1 MAMTRDEVVETLEA
15 LAAPLTPWTSFQERL
30 EYQDRW
36 VDAGGVE
43 LFEAL
48 VDLIASPPPEARLL
62 HASLDDWNILLDE
75 IAGTLGKRYPDVAM
89 RRLLPLLDDERARPA
104 VIGTLGRVGDVRAIP
119 DLERLVQDRRLGT
132 AELVDLAGTLGAIG
146 GDAACRLLEQL
157 REAAAPGH
165 GELLQEIDVAL
176 QVAGRKP

>member
-1 MAMTRDEVVETLEA
+1 
-15 LAAPLTPWTSFQERL
+15 
-30 EYQDRW
+30 
-36 VDAGGVE
+36 
-43 LFEAL
+43 
-48 VDLIASPPPEARLL
+48 
-62 HASLDDWNILLDE
+62 
-75 IAGTLGKRYPDVAM
+75 
-89 RRLLPLLDDERARPA
+89 

-119 DLERLVQDRRLGT
+119 DLERLVQDRRLCT